1 MRLSVTIFR
10 NEQGGYI
17 ASCPSLPG
25 CRCLGQTRQEAAK
38 KLDDAIRGYIAAI
51 NNFVPEHLTPEVV
64 EV

>member
-1 MRLSVTIFR
+1 MKLYVRVSR
-10 NEQGGYI
+10 NDRGEFK

-25 CRCLGQTRQEAAK
+25 CTSRGVTREEACS

-51 NNFVPEHLTPEVV
+51 NNFVPEHLKREVV